1 MKYTYTANTLR
12 TLNAAYSKAITSDSD
27 KNAIS
32 NKDIFSYFI
41 EDDFAVKGTM
51 HSIENILKLT
61 LKMEKKI
68 ILIFPTR
75 NDLIRIEN
83 GENYKKLLWYKI
95 MVNLT
100 NKYSAKL
107 IDLADHVSVKDHEK
121 MTFECDDHRNSY
133 GHSYVTNLIFENI
146 YK

>member
-1 MKYTYTANTLR
+1 MLSIPKL
-12 TLNAAYSKAITSDSD
+12 SQAIVI
-27 KNAIS
+27 KNIIS
-32 NKDIFSYFI
+32 NKDTYSYFI

-51 HSIENILKLT
+51 HSIENILKLA
-61 LKMEKKI
+61 LNMEKKI

-75 NDLIRIEN
+75 NDLKRIEN

-107 IDLADHVSVKDHEK
+107 IDLADYVSVEDHEK
-121 MTFECDDHRNSY
+121 MTFECD
-133 GHSYVTNLIFENI
+133 GPLELIWPFI
-146 YK
+146 CYQFDI